1 MVTDD
6 LHIQLEGQTQDVT
19 RRYAKSYNGKTRK
32 LRVSCTKG
40 GAEWWDRVLKVF
52 QRGWDLVCISI
63 NTPLRNSAYKFQ
75 QDRDQLELAE
85 LMQREVSEPIPN
97 NIQDLKDHPL

>member
-6 LHIQLEGQTQDVT
+6 LHIRAEGQAQDVT

-40 GAEWWDRVLKVF
+40 GPEWWNRVLKVF
-52 QRGWDLVCISI
+52 QRGWDLVCILI
-63 NTPLRNSAYKFQ
+63 NIPDLVPLTNSNRIETSLNWQNWCREKFQ
-75 QDRDQLELAE
+75 SL
-85 LMQREVSEPIPN
+85 SPTTS
-97 NIQDLKDHPL
+97 KT